1 MSNDTNDQSKKQFS
15 SSAKPVRGV
24 AELVGEYGP
33 FGEGGIHGVTFDGSL
48 VWFARDGELVA
59 FDPAKEEVVKRLAV
73 AASAG
78 TAFDGE
84 SFYQLAGDQIL
95 VVRPSD
101 GRVLRQIPSPSKGK
115 DSGMAYGDGY
125 LWVGAYREAKI
136 HQVDPKTGAVV
147 KTLSSDRFVT
157 GVSCVEGALWH
168 ATTSDD
174 GRAGEIRRLGADG
187 EVEESIGVPEG
198 LFVSGLEGTKDGTF
212 WCGGGS
218 SGKLRKM
225 RKKAA

>member
-1 MSNDTNDQSKKQFS
+1 MSTSTPSQSKKQS
-15 SSAKPVRGV
+15 STKPVRAA

-33 FGEGGIHGVTFDGSL
+33 FGEGGMHGVTFDGTL
-48 VWFARDGELVA
+48 VWFARDGELIA

-73 AASAG
+73 PASAG
-78 TAFDGE
+78 TAFAGE
-84 SFYQLAGDQIL
+84 SLYPLAGERIL

-101 GRVLRQIPSPSKGK
+101 GRVLREIPAPSKGK

-125 LWVGAYREAKI
+125 LWVGAYKEAKI
-136 HQVDPKTGAVV
+136 HQVDPKTGEIV

-157 GVSCVEGALWH
+157 GVSCIDGALWH

-174 GRAGEIRRLGADG
+174 GKAGEIRRLGADG
-187 EVEESIGVPEG
+187 EVEESLTVPDG
-198 LFVSGLEGTKDGTF
+198 LFVSGLERAGDGTF

-218 SGKLRKM
+218 TGKLRKM